1 MRRSAV
7 VTLVLVAAAAAAAI
21 ALNLLLLGRASA
33 QNDPVGTLSPRA
45 HLPAAPAWTVRP
57 ATTREGE
64 HDGADD

>member
-1 MRRSAV
+1 MSRRLIV
-7 VTLVLVAAAAAAAI
+7 VLVLVAAAAAAAV

-45 HLPAAPAWTVRP
+45 QLPAAPAWTVRP
-57 ATTREGE
+57 ATHDRE

>member
-1 MRRSAV
+1 MSRPLLVA
-7 VTLVLVAAAAAAAI
+7 LVLVAAAVAV

-57 ATTREGE
+57 ATHERE